1 MASRD
6 DLVYGP
12 TILALDFD
20 GVICDGLREY
30 FQTAWRAYCL
40 IWQSDSQQIPP
51 GLAAE
56 FYRLR
61 PVVETGWEMPL
72 LLHALRRGIAA
83 DDILLEWATIADHL
97 ITSERIQPAEIG
109 AVVDDVR
116 DRWIAADLE
125 GWLAEHR
132 FYPGIIAQLRDWVA
146 NGTTG
151 LVIIS
156 TKEGRFIRQLLE
168 QQQVFLPEHQ
178 IIGKEAKRPKH
189 QILRELRA
197 EYIQTA
203 SFWFVEDRLK
213 TLLSVKEQLDLD
225 AVGLYLADWGYNLER
240 ERQLAEQDDRIDL
253 LSLDQFS
260 QPFTAWKRAN
270 NYTAMTTDSDS

>member
-6 DLVYGP
+6 DLVYEP

-40 IWQSDSQQIPP
+40 IWQSGCQQAPP

-72 LLHALRRGIAA
+72 LLHALLAGIAA
-83 DDILLEWATIADHL
+83 DHILQGWAAIADHL
-97 ITSERIQPAEIG
+97 ITSEKMQPAEIG
-109 AVVDDVR
+109 AIVDDVR
-116 DRWIAADLE
+116 DRWIATDLE

-132 FYPGIIAQLRDWVA
+132 FYPGIIAQLQEWVA
-146 NGTTG
+146 HSATG

-156 TKEGRFIRQLLE
+156 TKEGRFIRQLLQ
-168 QQQVFLPEHQ
+168 QQQVFLSDQQ

-189 QILRELRA
+189 QVLRELMTQ
-197 EYIQTA
+197 YIETA

-213 TLLSVKEQLDLD
+213 TLLSVKEHLDLD
-225 AVGLYLADWGYNLER
+225 TIGLYLADWGYNLEPD
-240 ERQLAEQDDRIDL
+240 RQLAEQDDRINL
-253 LSLDQFS
+253 LTLDQFS
-260 QPFTAWKRAN
+260 QPFTTWKRAN
-270 NYTAMTTDSDS
+270 NKIVMTTDLDS